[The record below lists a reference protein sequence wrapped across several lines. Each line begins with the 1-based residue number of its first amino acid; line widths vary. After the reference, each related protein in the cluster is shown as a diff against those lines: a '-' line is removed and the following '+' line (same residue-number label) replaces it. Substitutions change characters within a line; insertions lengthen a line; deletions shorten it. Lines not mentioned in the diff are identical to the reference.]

1 MSIVILQPKLL
12 GANNY
17 AGIDI
22 NDGSD
27 WTHLCRKVQLQLAI
41 ENNQY
46 LQLDTNTGRQRR
58 IHPSKAGDV
67 DRTGTMKSKSSQT
80 AKVAKVQE
88 IEPIA
93 IPVESNEVMAFIHS
107 DRLTTPGDLKITQ
120 PKWKYMVRSI
130 LRGKNILVTG
140 EAGSG
145 KTTAAKMAAEVLDR
159 QCFIF
164 NLGATQDPRG
174 ALIGNTQFSKDSGT
188 FFAES
193 AFVRAIQIPDSVIL
207 LDEISRAHPE
217 AWNILMTVLDP
228 GQRYLRL
235 DEAIDSPTVKVADGV
250 CFVATANI
258 GAKYTATRVMDRALI
273 DRFIIMEMDQLNTA
287 DESSLITSR
296 FNINPTMAMT
306 LAEISNLTRLES
318 KSDSGKISS
327 SISTRL
333 VLEMAGL
340 IEDGFSLAEAAEVCI
355 YPFFDDEGGADS
367 ERTYIKQIVQKYIA

>member
-80 AKVAKVQE
+80 AKVAEVQE

>member
-46 LQLDTNTGRQRR
+46 LQLDTSTGRQRR

-80 AKVAKVQE
+80 AKVAEIQE

>member
-80 AKVAKVQE
+80 AKVAEIQE

>member
-1 MSIVILQPKLL
+1 MSIVILQPQLL
-12 GANNY
+12 GANSY

-27 WTHLCRKVQLQLAI
+27 WTHLCRKVQLQLAV

-46 LQLDTNTGRQRR
+46 LQLDTTTGRQRR
-58 IHPSKAGDV
+58 IHPSKAGDI
-67 DRTGTMKSKSSQT
+67 DRSSSMKQKTSKT
-80 AKVAKVQE
+80 ATVADIQE

-93 IPVESNEVMAFIHS
+93 IPVEANEVMSFIHS
-107 DRLTTPGDLKITQ
+107 DKLHTPGDLKVSHS
-120 PKWKYMVRSI
+120 KWKYMVRSI

-145 KTTAAKMAAEVLDR
+145 KTTAAKMAAELLDR

-174 ALIGNTQFSKDSGT
+174 ALIGNTQFSKEAGT

-258 GAKYTATRVMDRALI
+258 GSKYTATRVMDRALI
-273 DRFIIMEMDQLNTA
+273 DRFIIMEMDQLNVQ
-287 DESSLITSR
+287 DESNLITGR
-296 FNINPTMAMT
+296 FNINPTMATT
-306 LAEISNLTRLES
+306 LAEIANMTRLES
-318 KSDSGKISS
+318 KSDSGKITSS
-327 SISTRL
+327 VSTRL